1 MKHSTDRVLTTHVGR
16 LPDPSNQAEI
26 MRARASGD
34 QQKFDDLTKAAIG
47 DLVERQKAIGIDIM
61 SDGEFW
67 KVRDQKYYDDR
78 VSGVTVRPLKPGE
91 PAQIMFTQIENRMPE
106 CKAFWENYYFVGNT
120 PVPGVLSPQPT
131 TRDVISGPIVPR
143 SPLAV

>member
-47 DLVERQKAIGIDIM
+47 DLVQRQKAIGIDIM

-67 KVRDQKYYDDR
+67 KVRDQQWYDDR
-78 VSGVTVRPLKPGE
+78 VSVVTIRPLKPGE
-91 PAQIMFTQIENRMPE
+91 PSEIIYTQIENRMPE
-106 CKAFWENYYFVGNT
+106 FKAFWDNYYFVRNT
-120 PVPGVLSPQPT
+120 PVPVVLAPHAT
-131 TRDVISGPIVPR
+131 TREVISGPI
-143 SPLAV
+143 